1 MTASPSGPTPCKRYT
16 VRWDRVLLALNLAGV
31 IRSGT
36 TRSGLS
42 RRHAWTAGWANR
54 VSWRRA
60 VARRVGRA
68 AGRGGAGAG
77 AAAWLG
83 STTMRPGSILIIAQH
98 RAPAP
103 GRGVMMITGRPCLR
117 AP

>member
-60 VARRVGRA
+60 EARRVGRGA
-68 AGRGGAGAG
+68 RPGGAGAG
-77 AAAWLG
+77 PAAL
-83 STTMRPGSILIIAQH
+83 P
-98 RAPAP
+98 RAPAHGP
-103 GRGVMMITGRPCLR
+103 GSVPRHSPHR
-117 AP
+117 A

>member
-68 AGRGGAGAG
+68 AGRGGAGGG
-77 AAAWLG
+77 AAARLP
-83 STTMRPGSILIIAQH
+83 SPTMRPRPIPVIVAE
-98 RAPAP
+98 PATPP
-103 GRGVMMITGRPCLR
+103 GPGVVSVTG
-117 AP
+117 

>member
-68 AGRGGAGAG
+68 AGRGGAGGGAG
-77 AAAWLG
+77 ARVRF
-83 STTMRPGSILIIAQH
+83 TTLRPGPHPILTAH
-98 RAPAP
+98 PATP
-103 GRGVMMITGRPCLR
+103 PR
-117 AP
+117 

>member
-42 RRHAWTAGWANR
+42 RRHAWTAGWAR
-54 VSWRRA
+54 RTSRRRA
-60 VARRVGRA
+60 EGRPVG
-68 AGRGGAGAG
+68 AGGGGGAGGTGGHGPAGIGHDTPALDRQHRRTARHGAGPVADDDHG
-77 AAAWLG
+77 AAFLE
-83 STTMRPGSILIIAQH
+83 
-98 RAPAP
+98 
-103 GRGVMMITGRPCLR
+103 
-117 AP
+117 

>member
-60 VARRVGRA
+60 VARRVGSA

-77 AAAWLG
+77 AAARLV
-83 STTMRPGSILIIAQH
+83 STTMRPASNLLIAKDPTTPL
-98 RAPAP
+98 R
-103 GRGVMMITGRPCLR
+103 RGGMMV
-117 AP
+117 

>member
-42 RRHAWTAGWANR
+42 RRHAWPAALPTRPASAR
-54 VSWRRA
+54 RQETPLAHPAVPAWRR
-60 VARRVGRA
+60 VHPHRVVPER
-68 AGRGGAGAG
+68 
-77 AAAWLG
+77 L
-83 STTMRPGSILIIAQH
+83 T
-98 RAPAP
+98 PAKVKAHKTP
-103 GRGVMMITGRPCLR
+103 SHLTRDR
-117 AP
+117 

>member
-77 AAAWLG
+77 AAALPR
-83 STTMRPGSILIIAQH
+83 SPTVRPGSVLSIAQQ
-98 RAPAP
+98 RATPL
-103 GRGVMMITGRPCLR
+103 G
-117 AP
+117 